1 MPAVEDP
8 PAVEAPPL
16 KPPSRLSVILAR
28 SGFLGALSTHDFAML
43 FSGQFASEIG
53 NGLIQL
59 ALPWLVLELTGSAF
73 QLGLAFFVQFLPM
86 LLFGLVGGVFVDRWD
101 RRMTIIVV
109 DTIRALAF
117 FSVGAI
123 YYFDALTPLH
133 LYAVIFLSSTLANFF
148 NPARAALMPNLVSPA
163 HLRSANSLME
173 VSRHVGFMVAPVVGG
188 VMIDLIG
195 PAALMLVDGASFLI
209 SAATVTWIGYRQP
222 RTEPQASLGFMQAAI
237 GVVDETAAGL
247 KRIMQ
252 THLLKV
258 AILIGFALNVMIAPI
273 EVLLPLFVVNVKK
286 AGPDYFALL
295 VAGLLVGLIAGSLTA
310 PANSRRFG
318 LGRITIGA
326 VLVLG
331 VVVTAAPWPPTPWP
345 PFVAMA
351 LAGVAIGTLNVCQ
364 TTLLQGATT
373 DDERGRISATYYTAT
388 LGVRPPGFLL
398 MGILA
403 SAIDIRVLFS
413 LVGSM
418 ALVLGLVLSR
428 SEEVRRVR

>member
-1 MPAVEDP
+1 
-8 PAVEAPPL
+8 
-16 KPPSRLSVILAR
+16 
-28 SGFLGALSTHDFAML
+28 ML

-59 ALPWLVLELTGSAF
+59 ALPWLVLQLTGSAF
-73 QLGLAFFVQFLPM
+73 QLGLAFFMQFLPM

-101 RRMTIIVV
+101 RRLTIIVV
-109 DTIRALAF
+109 DSIRALAF

-173 VSRHVGFMVAPVVGG
+173 VSRHIGFLVAPIVGG
-188 VMIDLIG
+188 ASLNLIG
-195 PAALMLVDGASFLI
+195 PAALMVVDGLSFLI
-209 SAATVTWIGYRQP
+209 SAATVSWIGYRQP
-222 RTEPQASLGFMQAAI
+222 KVAAAPSMGLLQAFY
-237 GVVDETAAGL
+237 GVVEETGEGL
-247 KRIMQ
+247 RRIMQ

-258 AILIGFALNVMIAPI
+258 AVVLGFSLNVMIAPI

-286 AGPDYFALL
+286 AGTDYFTLL
-295 VAGLLVGLIAGSLTA
+295 VAGLLIGLIVGSLTA

-318 LGRITIGA
+318 LGMITIVA

-331 VVVTAAPWPPTPWP
+331 VVITGAPWPPTPWP
-345 PFVAMA
+345 PVIAMF
-351 LAGVAIGTLNVCQ
+351 LAGTAIGTLNVAQ
-364 TTLLQGATT
+364 TTLLQGSTT
-373 DDERGRISATYYTAT
+373 DEERGRISATYYTAT

-398 MGILA
+398 MGLLA
-403 SAIDIRVLFS
+403 SAVDIRILFS
-413 LVGSM
+413 VVGCF
-418 ALVLGLVLSR
+418 ALGLGVVLSR